1 MRATCTHRLSL
12 INLTFNREM
21 VIVVGI
27 LSLIIKDL
35 KGIVEVCDL
44 YINEF
49 HINENLIYLQLY
61 LITFTLLLSTILSV

>member
-1 MRATCTHRLSL
+1 
-12 INLTFNREM
+12 M

-61 LITFTLLLSTILSV
+61 LITFNLINNDTLCVKKVIVF

>member
-1 MRATCTHRLSL
+1 M
-12 INLTFNREM
+12 
-21 VIVVGI
+21 IVVGI

-61 LITFTLLLSTILSV
+61 LITFTLLLSTILSVKKPYDFIESEK